1 MADVLTE
8 LTALLEQRKN
18 AESDTSYVAELHKKG
33 INKILEKVGEESTE
47 AILAA
52 KDFDIARQSPNANT
66 DTERKALISET
77 ADLWFHTLVMLS
89 HLDSNADDVIEELG
103 RRFGVSGL
111 DEKAAR
117 K

>member
-1 MADVLTE
+1 MADILKQ
-8 LTALLEQRKN
+8 LTALLEQRKT

-33 INKILEKVGEESTE
+33 LNKILEKVGEESTE
-47 AILAA
+47 AIIAA
-52 KDFDIARQSPNANT
+52 KDLDIALQSANTNT

-89 HLDSNADDVIEELG
+89 HLDSNADDVLEELG
-103 RRFGVSGL
+103 RRMGISGIE
-111 DEKAAR
+111 EKAAR

>member
-1 MADVLTE
+1 MADILKQ
-8 LTALLEQRKN
+8 LTALLEQRKT
-18 AESDTSYVAELHKKG
+18 AESDASYVAELHKKG

-47 AILAA
+47 VIIAA
-52 KDFDIARQSPNANT
+52 KDFDIARQSANANT
-66 DTERKALISET
+66 DTERTALISET

-111 DEKAAR
+111 EEKAAR

>member
-1 MADVLTE
+1 MADILKQLTD
-8 LTALLEQRKN
+8 LLEQRKN
-18 AESDTSYVAELHKKG
+18 AEPDTSYVAQLNAEG

-47 AILAA
+47 MIIAA
-52 KDFDIARQSPNANT
+52 KDYALTQQSANANDST
-66 DTERKALISET
+66 ARAALISET

-103 RRFGVSGL
+103 RRFGISGL

>member
-47 AILAA
+47 VIIAA

-66 DTERKALISET
+66 DIERKALISET

-89 HLDSNADDVIEELG
+89 HLDSSADDVIEELG